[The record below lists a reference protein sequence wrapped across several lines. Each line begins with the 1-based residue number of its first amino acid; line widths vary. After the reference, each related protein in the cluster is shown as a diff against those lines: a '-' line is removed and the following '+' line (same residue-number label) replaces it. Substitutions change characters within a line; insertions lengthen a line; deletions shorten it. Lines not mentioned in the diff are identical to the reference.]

1 RDKMSPEKET
11 QNLNQEQIKKK
22 LEQVRPPLSKS
33 AKIQSLKSFC
43 SLTHK
48 ATHNCILSHKPSVEL
63 YSSLKIL
70 EFFSSQKAHNDAHIA
85 QFHKVYFHML
95 IYNYIESKLLQFL

>member
-1 RDKMSPEKET
+1 GQDVPKET

-22 LEQVRPPLSKS
+22 LEHIQPPLSKS

-48 ATHNCILSHKPSVEL
+48 ATHNYILFHKPSVEL
-63 YSSLKIL
+63 YSSPKIL
-70 EFFSSQKAHNDAHIA
+70 EFLSSQIAHYDVHIV

-95 IYNYIESKLLQFL
+95 IYNYIENKLLQFL